1 MKFRQISKKY
11 RNYKLKYSKL
21 KISNQ
26 TLILEK
32 MPLEKLLQNTKNL
45 KNQLIYINRKIYI
58 YNIIF
63 IVHFININLL

>member
-45 KNQLIYINRKIYI
+45 KN
-58 YNIIF
+58 
-63 IVHFININLL
+63 